1 MIRLRNRR
9 SQVRILSGALVRSSR
24 ARTYGQMV
32 PMSVVADAIM
42 GPEGPKGGSVLRK
55 MWTVAFGVV
64 AAAGC
69 SVALVG
75 SVGAHGLARSAS
87 SSVRLEG
94 VSAVS
99 ASDVWAVGQT
109 QGENQEPATL
119 HWDGNTLSPV
129 PTNLDS
135 GAPGGIVPGELHGV
149 SADAPAGVW
158 AVGNVSPPREHV
170 IQSLALRW
178 DGSRWS
184 RVATPNPS
192 ALSNDLYAVKANA
205 PEDVWAEGEYL
216 NTSNHQRRLF

>member
-42 GPEGPKGGSVLRK
+42 GPEGPKGGSVLCK
-55 MWTVAFGVV
+55 MWTVAFGV
-64 AAAGC
+64 AAAVGC

-75 SVGAHGLARSAS
+75 SVGAHGPARSAS
-87 SSVRLEG
+87 SSVRLQD
-94 VSAVS
+94 VSALS

-109 QGENQEPATL
+109 QGENQEPAIL
-119 HWDGNTLSPV
+119 HWDGNALTPV

-135 GAPGGIVPGELHGV
+135 ASPGGIEHGELHGLNADEE
-149 SADAPAGVW
+149 ADAW

-170 IQSLALRW
+170 IQALVLRW
-178 DGSRWS
+178 DGRRWS
-184 RVATPNPS
+184 RVA
-192 ALSNDLYAVKANA
+192 
-205 PEDVWAEGEYL
+205 
-216 NTSNHQRRLF
+216 